1 MKRINLVSPSKYDS
15 IMSFV
20 KKVKLTLF
28 SNNQMVLSNAVVNMC
43 LSTVIQSVRI
53 SVATATTSCGNGKL
67 ASPSCKSSCYVC
79 MPSATLWSV
88 LCNWILC
95 FSVMI
100 FDAARQIALDL
111 QLKKSIWCANSDYNY
126 FSFISVFVCCNGK
139 VRRLSFNF

>member
-43 LSTVIQSVRI
+43 LSTIIPKRKDICSNCR
-53 SVATATTSCGNGKL
+53 TTSCGNGKL

-79 MPSATLWSV
+79 RRQLYDRYCV
-88 LCNWILC
+88 IGFFVFGND
-95 FSVMI
+95 

-111 QLKKSIWCANSDYNY
+111 QLKKSI
-126 FSFISVFVCCNGK
+126 
-139 VRRLSFNF
+139 